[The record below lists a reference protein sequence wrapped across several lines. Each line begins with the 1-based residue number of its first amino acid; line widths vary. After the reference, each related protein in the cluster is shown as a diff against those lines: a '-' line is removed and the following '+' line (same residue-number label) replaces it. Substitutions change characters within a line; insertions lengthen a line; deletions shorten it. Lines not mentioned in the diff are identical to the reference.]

1 MSGGLLGSWLIGVI
15 IAGAAGWEVARGRE
29 PWNLGFDWAAAAADW
44 LALALFV
51 ALIAFFWRRVAPAE
65 PR

>member
-1 MSGGLLGSWLIGVI
+1 MSGGLLGSGLVGGEGLIGVI
-15 IAGAAGWEVARGRE
+15 I
-29 PWNLGFDWAAAAADW
+29 AAAADW

-51 ALIAFFWRRVAPAE
+51 ALIAFFWRHVAPAE